1 YSITPCSLHH
11 FSIQV
16 PATQHND
23 TLSLHDALP
32 ISKDV
37 NNNTVS
43 GFDASAN
50 TVTISADAPLA
61 GSVSGSVLDQAGDF
75 SGGVADLSARGLTY
89 TGNAA
94 SGTFTATSANGKT
107 GTSGS
112 VTVAVGAPSKLVFTS
127 NASSVSSAANK

>member
-75 SGGVADLSARGLTY
+75 SGGVADLTARGLTH
-89 TGNAA
+89 TAKPP
-94 SGTFTATSANGKT
+94 TRTLTATSPKGKT
-107 GTSGS
+107 RTSGS
-112 VTVAVGAPSKLVFTS
+112 VTVAV
-127 NASSVSSAANK
+127 